1 MSYIT
6 FGSMTISA
14 SLAVMVIAL
23 MLLPL
28 IYKLVTGRTIPS
40 FFWDNIFL
48 YFVIWK
54 LSYIVIHPKLFLDMP
69 LSIVYFHGGG
79 TGKVLGL
86 IFVFL
91 NILMSR
97 NLLEQRRS
105 MEHE

>member
-6 FGSMTISA
+6 FGSMTISV
-14 SLAVMVIAL
+14 SLMVMVIAL
-23 MLLPL
+23 MLLPVV
-28 IYKLVTGRTIPS
+28 YTLVTGRTISS

-54 LSYIVIHPKLFLDMP
+54 FSYIVIHPKLFLEMP
-69 LSIVYFHGGG
+69 MSIVYFHGGD
-79 TGKVLGL
+79 TGKILGL

-97 NLLEQRRS
+97 HLWMQRRS
-105 MEHE
+105 IGSE

>member
-1 MSYIT
+1 MNYIT
-6 FGSMTISA
+6 FVNMTISV
-14 SLAVMVIAL
+14 SLLVMVIVL
-23 MLLPL
+23 MVLPVV
-28 IYKLVTGRTIPS
+28 YKLVTGQTIPS

-54 LSYIVIHPKLFLDMP
+54 LSYIVIYPKLFLEMP
-69 LSIVYFHGGG
+69 LSILYFHGGS

-97 NLLEQRRS
+97 DLLEQRRS
-105 MEHE
+105 LEHE

>member
-6 FGSMTISA
+6 IGSMTIST
-14 SLAVMVIAL
+14 SLVVMVIAL
-23 MLLPL
+23 MVLPVV
-28 IYKLVTGRTIPS
+28 YKLLTGRTIPS
-40 FFWDNIFL
+40 LFWDNIFL

-54 LSYIVIHPKLFLDMP
+54 LSYIVIHPKLFLEMP
-69 LSIVYFHGGG
+69 LSILYFHGGS

-97 NLLEQRRS
+97 DLLEQRRS
-105 MEHE
+105 LEHE

>member
-1 MSYIT
+1 MSYMT
-6 FGSMTISA
+6 FGSMTIST
-14 SLAVMVIAL
+14 SLVVMVIAL
-23 MLLPL
+23 MVLPVV
-28 IYKLVTGRTIPS
+28 YKLATRRAIPS

-54 LSYIVIHPKLFLDMP
+54 LSYIVIHPKLFLEMP
-69 LSIVYFHGGG
+69 MSILYFHGGD
-79 TGKVLGL
+79 TGKILGL

-105 MEHE
+105 MDHE